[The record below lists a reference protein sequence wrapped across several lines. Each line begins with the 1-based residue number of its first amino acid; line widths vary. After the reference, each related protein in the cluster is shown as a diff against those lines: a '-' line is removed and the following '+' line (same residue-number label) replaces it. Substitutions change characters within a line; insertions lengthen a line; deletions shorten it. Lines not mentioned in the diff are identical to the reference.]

1 MLTVYSDASYGND
14 DNGPNGPS
22 GIDENVDDGLEGGQF
37 GWSDGIVDED
47 SYEFQEDSGDSDRL
61 GRNHLLFDDD
71 DELNVIGAH
80 FRIMKKKIQYKYVQA
95 TDLEAPLI
103 LGSAID
109 HGDAFADDVRYF
121 IISFR
126 HAHHMISYDETHPDK
141 SKSS

>member
-1 MLTVYSDASYGND
+1 MYEIIDASYGND

-71 DELNVIGAH
+71 DELNDLCGGDSWS
-80 FRIMKKKIQYKYVQA
+80 YVAVAQ
-95 TDLEAPLI
+95 LQSKH
-103 LGSAID
+103 GFSAID